1 MSGLY
6 IRVFLVVLLFQFLP
20 LVFEVVKLVNYNIN
34 LKVLR
39 KLLNMGNEQ
48 VSHEISLEEQEL
60 FEMQVDDEYNP
71 KSILDHQQA
80 RFEYIQR
87 IRVLE
92 AE

>member
-1 MSGLY
+1 
-6 IRVFLVVLLFQFLP
+6 
-20 LVFEVVKLVNYNIN
+20 
-34 LKVLR
+34 
-39 KLLNMGNEQ
+39 MGNEQ

>member
-1 MSGLY
+1 
-6 IRVFLVVLLFQFLP
+6 
-20 LVFEVVKLVNYNIN
+20 
-34 LKVLR
+34 
-39 KLLNMGNEQ
+39 MGNEQ

-92 AE
+92 AEKLKRKYLSRE